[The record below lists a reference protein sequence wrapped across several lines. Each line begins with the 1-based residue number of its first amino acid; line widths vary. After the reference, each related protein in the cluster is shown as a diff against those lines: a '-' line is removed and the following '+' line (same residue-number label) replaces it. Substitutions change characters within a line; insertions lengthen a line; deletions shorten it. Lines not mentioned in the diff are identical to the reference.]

1 MNPYLKQYRQT
12 QIDTTP
18 KEQILLML
26 YDGAVRFLHLAKEGM
41 AEKNIEK
48 IHNNIIKVQNIITEF
63 EAALDMKNGGEF
75 AESLFALY
83 EFISRQLSQANIKKD
98 EAALDI
104 AIKHI
109 TELRDTWKEAVK
121 KFKADGQ
128 SMASQNQVDNY
139 SQAQSSG
146 SAYSAYDDSDD
157 EDDDDEDEL
166 GEYIV

>member
-12 QIDTTP
+12 QINTTP

-41 AEKNIEK
+41 AERNIEK

-63 EAALDMKNGGEF
+63 EAALDMKTGGEF
-75 AESLFALY
+75 AENLFALY
-83 EFISRQLSQANIKKD
+83 EFISKQLTEANIRKN

-104 AIKHI
+104 AIKHM

-121 KFKADGQ
+121 KFKSEGQ
-128 SMASQNQVDNY
+128 AMTENSVDNFSHSSNSTVNY
-139 SQAQSSG
+139 S
-146 SAYSAYDDSDD
+146 
-157 EDDDDEDEL
+157 DDDEDEDDDEDDNL
-166 GEYIV
+166 GDYIV